1 MSGNTKFRWFLLV
14 PIVVALLVVTSP
26 ASAKDLL
33 IADVHFDDGSVL
45 HNAKFKPSDK
55 WERLIKVKHENEIFT
70 FIHTN

>member
-1 MSGNTKFRWFLLV
+1 VGD
-14 PIVVALLVVTSP
+14 AYG
-26 ASAKDLL
+26 DDL